1 MAHTPKSY
9 GGTGGVY
16 ITSLYTPPTPP
27 LAGSDRLLTDVEAA
41 AIFRRKAST
50 IARWRREGGLP
61 YIKGRPCL
69 VRLSVIVEYITNN
82 RHVSGLLDTDNMTL
96 DTERR
101 EQSCSHQT
109 NQHQSSSRTETA
121 IGRSDFQS
129 ENPTAAAGAVDQY
142 RRAKLIS
149 LRRKRS

>member
-16 ITSLYTPPTPP
+16 ITTLYTPPAPP
-27 LAGSDRLLTDVEAA
+27 LAGSDRLLTDAEAA
-41 AIFRRKAST
+41 AMFRRKPST

-69 VRLSVIVEYITNN
+69 VRMSVIVEYITNN
-82 RHVSGLLDTDNMTL
+82 LHVSGLLDTDNIAL

-101 EQSCSHQT
+101 EQSCSQQT
-109 NQHQSSSRTETA
+109 RKHQSSQRTEMA
-121 IGRSDFQS
+121 IGKSDFPN
-129 ENPTAAAGAVDQY
+129 EKPTAADGAVEQY
-142 RRAKLIS
+142 RRAKLVS
-149 LRRKRS
+149 LRRRRS